1 MSRLVERKT
10 LVAALFAL
18 AVFGAWRLA
27 GPAAAAEPLDYI
39 NRIHVQFSEQQRF
52 GFVCPRVREPNDP
65 EKPLRLTRDER
76 GITNNTIVR
85 IDGYEYIYGVEI
97 PGVRYVREQ
106 GKVMKE
112 VPIPGKD
119 KDRAWQTVWETEFG
133 RIRITQSVE
142 IVLGEQ
148 TRLYDTALVKYHIWN
163 RDKEA
168 HTVGLRL
175 MLDTCLGANQGPS
188 FQVPASGGKAA
199 RLVDKMEVID
209 AKDVPDFV
217 QTVGDDPKDAKA
229 TVAVVGLK
237 LKDFE
242 PLDKVVMCRW
252 PQNSEARWGS
262 GKNAGDFAYEA
273 IDKNPKAKDSC
284 ILLYWSTS
292 KMEPDAKRELAFSYG
307 LGRITKAPGAK

>member
-1 MSRLVERKT
+1 MLRFAERKN
-10 LVAALFAL
+10 LVGAMLAL
-18 AVFGAWRLA
+18 AVFGAWQLTV
-27 GPAAAAEPLDYI
+27 GSAAEQPLDFN

-52 GFVCPRVREPNDP
+52 GIVCTKVRESNDP
-65 EKPLRLTRDER
+65 ERPLRLTRDER
-76 GITNNTIVR
+76 GITNNTMVR

-97 PGVRYVREQ
+97 PGVRYVRDQ
-106 GKVMKE
+106 GKLVKE

-119 KDRAWQTVWETEFG
+119 KDRAWQTAWETEFG
-133 RIRITQSVE
+133 RIRVTQSVE

-148 TRLYDTALVKYHIWN
+148 TRLYDTALVKYQIWN

-209 AKDVPDFV
+209 AKEVPDFV
-217 QTVGDDPKDAKA
+217 MAVGDDPKDAKVTTA
-229 TVAVVGLK
+229 TVGLK

-252 PQNSEARWGS
+252 PQNSEARWGG
-262 GKNAGDFAYEA
+262 GKNVGDFAYEA

-307 LGRITKAPGAK
+307 LGRITKDPSAK